1 MDVENKCDESKHP
14 APVQQ
19 GKTLL

>member
-14 APVQQ
+14 APV
-19 GKTLL
+19 